1 MMRLADL
8 VRECNKN
15 LSEDASGVWLT
26 QDDLDGIPQSLTSRL
41 KFGEDKHAEHLW
53 LSTKVPFSGPA
64 ITNAKSESARRKI
77 YYAVQNRMQVNV
89 PLFREI
95 ILLRDETARMLGYPD
110 HATFK
115 IADKMMQTPQAV
127 ESLLSGIRNSV
138 ATLATRDADELLEM
152 KLLEAK
158 SRGDNEAEIY
168 LWDIPYY
175 SARRSEKEDQTD
187 ASISEYF
194 ELNTTLAKLLEMF
207 EHLFGA
213 RFMRIDVQRRDG
225 ANGPLVWHP
234 DVQMY
239 SVWNIDGSEEPLGY
253 AYLDFF
259 PRDGKYTHAGN
270 YPLQKGYE
278 KSDGIRFL
286 ASSALVMNYM
296 RPTESRPTLLRLN
309 DVRKLFHELGHLLHS
324 LFTQAKYAALHDV
337 DQDFFEAPSL
347 MLEQFFWV
355 ERHIKDVSFHYSH
368 IDLRMRE
375 MWIKTLDDHEKA
387 NPPDKPPQLSDDVV
401 RTLAET
407 NSSKAVQDQ
416 LKELFFATYDLQVHT
431 PASHEELETLN
442 LTELFNKTRSEVY
455 KVRGGEAFGEG
466 WEWAHGQTV
475 FRNIIN
481 RYDAGYYSYIL

>member
-1 MMRLADL
+1 
-8 VRECNKN
+8 
-15 LSEDASGVWLT
+15 
-26 QDDLDGIPQSLTSRL
+26 
-41 KFGEDKHAEHLW
+41 
-53 LSTKVPFSGPA
+53 
-64 ITNAKSESARRKI
+64 
-77 YYAVQNRMQVNV
+77 MQVNV

-110 HATFK
+110 HATFR

-127 ESLLSGIRNSV
+127 ESLLSEIRNSV

-152 KLLEAK
+152 KLLEA
-158 SRGDNEAEIY
+158 N
-168 LWDIPYY
+168 
-175 SARRSEKEDQTD
+175 EKEDQTD
-187 ASISEYF
+187 ASISEHF

-213 RFMRIDVQRRDG
+213 RSMRIDVQRRDG

-278 KSDGIRFL
+278 KSDGTRFL

-337 DQDFFEAPSL
+337 DQDFLEAPSL

-442 LTELFNKTRSEVY
+442 LTELFNKTRSEIY